1 MKLLKK
7 IKINITN
14 YKPKIIISLG
24 DSFHENSTLKTI
36 SKNNI
41 RNINQV
47 FKNREVYFI
56 DGNHDSKLES
66 KEKINVIF
74 KESLK
79 LKNFNFIHVKNTN
92 VGEKFF

>member
-1 MKLLKK
+1 MKKLKL
-7 IKINITN
+7 ISHH

-24 DSFHENSTLKTI
+24 DSFHENSTLELI

-41 RNINQV
+41 RNINKI
-47 FKNREVYFI
+47 FKNIEVYLI

-66 KEKINVIF
+66 KEKINANF

-79 LKNFNFIHVKNTN
+79 LKNFNFIHIKNS
-92 VGEKFF
+92 KMFK